1 MIDEIARLL
10 DERAGRE
17 NLPLPEALRDRL
29 LAYYALLERWNQK
42 INLTSLTDPAKAV
55 DRLLLEPIAAAQHLP
70 AGSRLADLGS
80 GGGSPAIPL
89 ALALGSAHL
98 LMVES
103 RARKAAFLREAART
117 VELTATVEAVRFEE
131 LRRATAYEGTADVVT
146 MRAVRPDTSTLE
158 LARWLAVHGGKVA
171 FFTSTPS
178 ALPWQGQRSTWNIGA
193 SAMLVMFHVEHTQ

>member
-42 INLTSLTDPAKAV
+42 INLTSLTDPVKAV

-70 AGSRLADLGS
+70 AGARLADLGS

-89 ALALGSAHL
+89 ALALGSADL

-103 RARKAAFLREAART
+103 RARKAAFLREAARA
-117 VELTATVEAVRFEE
+117 VELNATVEAVRFEE
-131 LRRATAYEGTADVVT
+131 LRHASAYEGTADVVS
-146 MRAVRPDTSTLE
+146 MRAVRPDVPTLE
-158 LARWLAVHGGKVA
+158 VARWLAVHGGKVA
-171 FFTSTPS
+171 FFTSTPN
-178 ALPWQGQRSTWNIGA
+178 ALPWQGQRSTWNIGG
-193 SAMLVMFHVEHTQ
+193 SAMLVLFHVEHTQ